1 MKVVVFNMEF
11 YKNRIKL
18 KYFLKAG
25 NKISDI
31 KYLRFE
37 HLDDLSYPIY
47 FLFDCKYKYYHYKL
61 IYYCNDEIIEE
72 YLEMSIKINL
82 YYEDNNYYIKFSDL
96 FSNFNDKL
104 LSLMSIY
111 DYRELKLYDLHR
123 DIEDLSEYIKIN
135 YGLDVRKD

>member
-1 MKVVVFNMEF
+1 MEF

-18 KYFLKAG
+18 KYFLNAD
-25 NKISDI
+25 NKIFNI
-31 KYLRFE
+31 KYVGFDY
-37 HLDDLSYPIY
+37 LDDLPYPSYFI
-47 FLFDCKYKYYHYKL
+47 FDCKYEYYHYKL
-61 IYYCNDEIIEE
+61 IYYCNDEVVEE

-123 DIEDLSEYIKIN
+123 DIEDLSEYIRIN
-135 YGLDVRKD
+135 YSLDVRND